1 MATDGY
7 VDRSAMGEAPLGR
20 MPQGQKAGDAWPGGH
35 NIPKSSANP
44 NPSDRAMRADA
55 LYKTI
60 ERNDLKSE
68 AGEKM
73 MHRVEGRKTS
83 NISPSVRA
91 KIGPQDNKGPRG

>member
-1 MATDGY
+1 MASDGY

-35 NIPKSSANP
+35 NISQSSANI
-44 NPSDRAMRADA
+44 NPSRPDMRMDA

-68 AGEKM
+68 AGEKL
-73 MHRVEGRKTS
+73 MHRVDGKRTESITTS
-83 NISPSVRA
+83 MRA
-91 KIGPQDNKGPRG
+91 KISSGKGNR